1 LGGAPEGESGE
12 VVPQY
17 AAAIAVAVA
26 TLLLSTSAAAQ
37 SSPSTPGPYVIDIRA
52 PMSGLPST
60 SAFHPVLPSNT
71 LVPKRGFG
79 LGIGGHIYLASL
91 GVSRVG
97 VGVEV
102 MRVRGTAVT
111 PATPSTPATSTGTS
125 SSSGASLSTT
135 GQIDVAMTLTAVT
148 PQLSFNFGTREG
160 WSYLSGGY
168 GVTQIRTEA
177 TGERQGP
184 LTGQTTLVRDDGR
197 SAAINYGGGARWF
210 IRARVAVGFDLRFQ
224 RIAAVGTR
232 PGATLV
238 VASVGLS
245 VR

>member
-1 LGGAPEGESGE
+1 MA
-12 VVPQY
+12 V
-17 AAAIAVAVA
+17 AIAA
-26 TLLLSTSAAAQ
+26 LLMSTPAAAQ
-37 SSPSTPGPYVIDIRA
+37 LSPPSTPGPYVIDIRA

-60 SAFHPVLPSNT
+60 SGFHPVLPANT

-79 LGIGGHIYLASL
+79 LGVGGHVYVVRL

-97 VGVEV
+97 LGVDV
-102 MRVRGTAVT
+102 LRVRGTAVT
-111 PATPSTPATSTGTS
+111 PATSSTSPANTGPPS
-125 SSSGASLSTT
+125 SSDALSTA
-135 GQIDVAMTLTAVT
+135 GQIDVAMTMTAVA

-168 GVTQIRTEA
+168 GVAQIRTEA
-177 TGERQGP
+177 TGEQESP
-184 LTGQTTLVRDDGR
+184 LTGRTTLVRDDGR
-197 SAAINYGGGARWF
+197 SASINYGGGARWF
-210 IRARVAVGFDLRFQ
+210 IRDRVAVGFDLRFH

-232 PGATLV
+232 PVAKLV

>member
-1 LGGAPEGESGE
+1 MA
-12 VVPQY
+12 V
-17 AAAIAVAVA
+17 AIAA
-26 TLLLSTSAAAQ
+26 LLMSTPAAAQ
-37 SSPSTPGPYVIDIRA
+37 LSPPSTPGPYVIDIRA

-60 SAFHPVLPSNT
+60 SGFHPVLPANT

-79 LGIGGHIYLASL
+79 LGVGGHVYVASL

-97 VGVEV
+97 LGVDV
-102 MRVRGTAVT
+102 LRVRGTAVT
-111 PATPSTPATSTGTS
+111 PATPSTSPANTGPPS
-125 SSSGASLSTT
+125 SSDALSTA
-135 GQIDVAMTLTAVT
+135 GQIDVAMTMTAVA

-168 GVTQIRTEA
+168 GAAQMHTEA
-177 TGERQGP
+177 QGEREGP
-184 LTGQTTLVRDDGR
+184 LGGQTTLVRDDGR
-197 SAAINYGGGARWF
+197 SASINYGGGARWF
-210 IRARVAVGFDLRFQ
+210 IRDRVAVGFDLRFH

-232 PGATLV
+232 PVAKLV

>member
-1 LGGAPEGESGE
+1 MR
-12 VVPQY
+12 QC
-17 AAAIAVAVA
+17 AATIAVAIA
-26 TLLLSTSAAAQ
+26 ALLMSTPAAAQ
-37 SSPSTPGPYVIDIRA
+37 LSPPSTPGPYVIDIRA

-60 SAFHPVLPSNT
+60 SGFHPVLPANT

-79 LGIGGHIYLASL
+79 LGVGGHVYVASL

-97 VGVEV
+97 VGVDV
-102 MRVRGTAVT
+102 LRVRGTAVT
-111 PATPSTPATSTGTS
+111 PVTPSTSTTGAGTS

-135 GQIDVAMTLTAVT
+135 GQIDVAMTMTAVA

-168 GVTQIRTEA
+168 GVAQLRTEA
-177 TGERQGP
+177 TGEQESP
-184 LTGQTTLVRDDGR
+184 LTGRTTLVRDDGR
-197 SAAINYGGGARWF
+197 SASINYGGGARWF
-210 IRARVAVGFDLRFQ
+210 IRDRVAVGFDLRFH

-232 PGATLV
+232 PVAKLV

>member
-1 LGGAPEGESGE
+1 MS
-12 VVPQY
+12 QC
-17 AAAIAVAVA
+17 AAAMAVAIA
-26 TLLLSTSAAAQ
+26 ALLMSTPAAAQ
-37 SSPSTPGPYVIDIRA
+37 LSPPSTPGPYVLDIRA

-60 SAFHPVLPSNT
+60 SGFHPVLPANT

-79 LGIGGHIYLASL
+79 LGVGGHVYVARL

-97 VGVEV
+97 VGVDAL
-102 MRVRGTAVT
+102 RVRGTALT
-111 PATPSTPATSTGTS
+111 PVTPSTSTTEAGIP
-125 SSSGASLSTT
+125 SSSGASLSAAS
-135 GQIDVAMTLTAVT
+135 QIDVAMSMTAVA

-168 GVTQIRTEA
+168 GIAQIRTEA
-177 TGERQGP
+177 TGEQESP
-184 LTGQTTLVRDDGR
+184 LTGRTTLVRDDGR
-197 SAAINYGGGARWF
+197 SGSINYGGGARWF
-210 IRARVAVGFDLRFQ
+210 IRDRVAVGFDLRFH

-232 PGATLV
+232 PVAKLV

>member
-1 LGGAPEGESGE
+1 VSQCA
-12 VVPQY
+12 V
-17 AAAIAVAVA
+17 AIAVAIA
-26 TLLLSTSAAAQ
+26 ALLMSAPAAAQ
-37 SSPSTPGPYVIDIRA
+37 SSPSTPGPYVVDIRA
-52 PMSGLPST
+52 PMSGLPSST
-60 SAFHPVLPSNT
+60 PFHPVLPSNT

-79 LGIGGHIYLASL
+79 IGFGGHVYLASL

-97 VGVEV
+97 IGVDV

-111 PATPSTPATSTGTS
+111 PATASTPETGTGTS
-125 SSSGASLSTT
+125 SSSGAPLSTAS
-135 GQIDVAMTLTAVT
+135 QIDVAMTLTAVA

-168 GVTQIRTEA
+168 GVAQIRTEA
-177 TGERQGP
+177 TGARAAP

-210 IRARVAVGFDLRFQ
+210 IRGRMAVGFDLRFH